1 MKIARVS
8 GARLDLQ
15 DRDGRLDIFGSEEV
29 GPHTNPIPLFQPR
42 RFAKQLLVREC

>member
-29 GPHTNPIPLFQPR
+29 GPHTTPLFQLR
-42 RFAKQLLVREC
+42 RLAWFCHK

>member
-15 DRDGRLDIFGSEEV
+15 DRDGRLDIFG
-29 GPHTNPIPLFQPR
+29 
-42 RFAKQLLVREC
+42 REAVQVESS